1 MINLMEHWRP
11 PFPGNDDDVYV
22 QTFQH
27 YVFLNGKFEG
37 EIFDKKNNATSVE
50 ISNDLKS
57 QIFLSKGVFTKKE
70 CKKIIKRQSRWMI
83 GNHNKLWENMK
94 VSGFVKDG
102 LFQKEEEID
111 SLVHSKVGEILR
123 KSEIYYTELGGS
135 PQINEDHGYTVL
147 RYTPGGKYDQHIDQ
161 GLTHNRV
168 LTMIIALNDDYEGG
182 EVEFWDGKSVK
193 IK

>member
-1 MINLMEHWRP
+1 MGENHADEYMNPDHVALLSEKTKFLNKLFGTKVVPSYCYSRVYRSGTHLGRHKDRPACEISLSVHLYGTKRRHLVLLIKMEKTLKLFFNLVMPSSMMHLMEHWRP

-70 CKKIIKRQSRWMI
+70 CKKIIKR
-83 GNHNKLWENMK
+83 GN
-94 VSGFVKDG
+94 
-102 LFQKEEEID
+102 Q
-111 SLVHSKVGEILR
+111 
-123 KSEIYYTELGGS
+123 GG
-135 PQINEDHGYTVL
+135 
-147 RYTPGGKYDQHIDQ
+147 
-161 GLTHNRV
+161 
-168 LTMIIALNDDYEGG
+168 
-182 EVEFWDGKSVK
+182 
-193 IK
+193 

>member
-1 MINLMEHWRP
+1 MGQKSGQKFGIVDKDGKDIEVVLQPGDAIIYDAPYMEHWRP

-70 CKKIIKRQSRWMI
+70 CKRLSKGQSRWMI

-102 LFQKEEEID
+102 LFQK
-111 SLVHSKVGEILR
+111 
-123 KSEIYYTELGGS
+123 
-135 PQINEDHGYTVL
+135 
-147 RYTPGGKYDQHIDQ
+147 
-161 GLTHNRV
+161 
-168 LTMIIALNDDYEGG
+168 
-182 EVEFWDGKSVK
+182 
-193 IK
+193 